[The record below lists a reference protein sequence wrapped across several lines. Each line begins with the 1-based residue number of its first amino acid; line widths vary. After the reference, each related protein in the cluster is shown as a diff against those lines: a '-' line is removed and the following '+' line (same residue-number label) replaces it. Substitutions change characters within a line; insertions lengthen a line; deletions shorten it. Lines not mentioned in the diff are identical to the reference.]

1 MLKLMSL
8 CNWQIEET
16 NFYTWKTNNN
26 VKCSHRNA
34 FFTGVINLMLIYILL
49 TFNSGTA
56 AVYLFLEKKIFKE
69 ISTKKYTYRNVL
81 VVIDLW
87 DQMSLG
93 FICFLIMGDL
103 RLRADPNPDIW
114 YEEIIYEA

>member
-1 MLKLMSL
+1 
-8 CNWQIEET
+8 
-16 NFYTWKTNNN
+16 
-26 VKCSHRNA
+26 
-34 FFTGVINLMLIYILL
+34 MLIYILL

-56 AVYLFLEKKIFKE
+56 AVFRFFRKKYLNKFRQ
-69 ISTKKYTYRNVL
+69 KKYTYRNVL

-103 RLRADPNPDIW
+103 RLRADPNPDI
-114 YEEIIYEA
+114 